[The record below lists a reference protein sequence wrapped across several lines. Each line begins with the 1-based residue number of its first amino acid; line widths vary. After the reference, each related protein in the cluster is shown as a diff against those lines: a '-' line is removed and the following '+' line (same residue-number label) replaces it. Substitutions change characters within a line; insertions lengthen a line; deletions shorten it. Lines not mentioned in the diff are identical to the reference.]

1 MDTNILVQAI
11 ISGLLMGGIYA
22 LVAVSLNLIFGVM
35 KIINFA
41 HGAFMMLGMYVTY
54 WVSVF
59 LDIHPYLSL
68 LLSMSV
74 LFVVGFLIQ
83 YGLINRII
91 EAPEHN
97 QLLLTLGV
105 ALFLENLALFLWT
118 PNYRMIKVTTF
129 AGAVHVGKVMFST
142 PRMIAFGAA
151 LTMTLLLY
159 LFLTK
164 TDSGKA
170 IRAISQDREGAHV
183 IGINLKMIYSLAFG
197 IGSACVAA
205 AGTMITPFFYITP
218 TVGLVFVITAF
229 VIVVLG
235 GLGSFWGAFFGA
247 LIVGVAESLGEVLL
261 SGSLKQ
267 VPIYSIFILTLLFR
281 PKGLFG
287 ERHV

>member
-1 MDTNILVQAI
+1 MDTHILLQAI
-11 ISGLLMGGIYA
+11 VSGLLMGGVYA

-41 HGAFMMLGMYVTY
+41 HGVFMMLGMYFTY

-59 LDIHPYLSL
+59 LGIHPYVSL
-68 LLSMSV
+68 LISMSA
-74 LFVVGFLIQ
+74 LFAIGFLIQ
-83 YGLINRII
+83 YGLINRVI

-97 QLLLTLGV
+97 QLLLTLGI
-105 ALFLENLALFLWT
+105 ALFFENLALFLWS
-118 PNYRMIKVTTF
+118 PNFRMVKVTTL
-129 AGAVHVGKVMFST
+129 AGAIHAGHLMFST
-142 PRMIAFGAA
+142 PRMVAFGAA
-151 LTMTLLLY
+151 LCMTVFLY
-159 LFLTK
+159 LFLKK
-164 TDSGKA
+164 TDCGKA

-183 IGINLKMIYSLAFG
+183 IGIHMKIIYSVAFG

-218 TVGLVFVITAF
+218 SVGLVFVITAF

-247 LIVGVAESLGEVLL
+247 LIVGIAESLGEVLL

-267 VPIYSIFILTLLFR
+267 VPIYSIFILTLLLR

-287 ERHV
+287 KKHV

>member
-91 EAPEHN
+91 EAPEYN

-287 ERHV
+287 KRHV

>member
-218 TVGLVFVITAF
+218 TVGLVFVVSAF

-287 ERHV
+287 KRHV

>member
-1 MDTNILVQAI
+1 MDTNILVQGI
-11 ISGLLMGGIYA
+11 ISGLLMGGVYA

-41 HGAFMMLGMYVTY
+41 HGVFMMLGMYFTY
-54 WVSVF
+54 WFSVF

-68 LLSMSV
+68 LISMSA
-74 LFVVGFLIQ
+74 LFVIGFLIQ

-91 EAPEHN
+91 RAPEHN
-97 QLLLTLGV
+97 QLLLTLGI
-105 ALFLENLALFLWT
+105 ALFFENLALFLWS
-118 PNYRMIKVTTF
+118 PNYRMLKVTTL
-129 AGAVHVGKVMFST
+129 AGAIHVGKLMFST

-151 LTMTLLLY
+151 LCMTVFLY
-159 LFLTK
+159 LFLIK
-164 TDSGKA
+164 TDCGKA

-183 IGINLKMIYSLAFG
+183 IGINMKIIYSIAFG

-218 TVGLVFVITAF
+218 GVGLVFVILAF

-247 LIVGVAESLGEVLL
+247 LMVGIAESLGEVLL
-261 SGSLKQ
+261 PGSLKQ
-267 VPIYSIFILTLLFR
+267 VPIYSIFILTLLLR

-287 ERHV
+287 KRNV

>member
-205 AGTMITPFFYITP
+205 AGTMITPFFYIPP

-287 ERHV
+287 KRHV

>member
-11 ISGLLMGGIYA
+11 ISGLLMGGVYA

-41 HGAFMMLGMYVTY
+41 HGVFMMLGMYFTY

-68 LLSMSV
+68 LISMTA
-74 LFVVGFLIQ
+74 LFVIGFLIQ
-83 YGLINRII
+83 YGLINRLIG
-91 EAPEHN
+91 APEHN
-97 QLLLTLGV
+97 QLLVTLGI
-105 ALFLENLALFLWT
+105 ALFFENLALFLWS
-118 PNYRMIKVTTF
+118 PNYRMLKVTTL
-129 AGAVHVGKVMFST
+129 AEAVHLGKLMFST

-151 LTMTLLLY
+151 ICMTAFLY
-159 LFLTK
+159 LFLIK
-164 TDSGKA
+164 TDCGKA
-170 IRAISQDREGAHV
+170 IRAISQDQEGAHV
-183 IGINLKMIYSLAFG
+183 IGINMKIMYSIAFG

-218 TVGLVFVITAF
+218 GVGLVFVILAF

-247 LIVGVAESLGEVLL
+247 LIVGIAESLGEVLL
-261 SGSLKQ
+261 PGSLKQ
-267 VPIYSIFILTLLFR
+267 VPIYCIFIFTLLLR

-287 ERHV
+287 KRHV

>member
-287 ERHV
+287 KRHV

>member
-1 MDTNILVQAI
+1 MNSSILLQAI
-11 ISGLLMGGIYA
+11 ISGLLMGGVYA

-41 HGAFMMLGMYVTY
+41 HGVFLMLGMYFTY
-54 WVSVF
+54 WISVF
-59 LDIHPYLSL
+59 LDVHPYFTILI
-68 LLSMSV
+68 SMSA

-83 YGLINRII
+83 YVLINRII
-91 EAPEHN
+91 NAPEHN
-97 QLLLTLGV
+97 QLLLTLGI
-105 ALFLENLALFLWT
+105 ALFFENLALFLWS
-118 PNYRMIKVTTF
+118 PNYYMVKESSL
-129 AGAVHVGKVMFST
+129 AGSIHIGNLMLSI

-151 LTMTLLLY
+151 LAMTLLLY
-159 LFLTK
+159 LFLTR
-164 TDSGKA
+164 TDYGKA
-170 IRAISQDREGAHV
+170 IRAISQDREGANV
-183 IGINLKMIYSLAFG
+183 IGVNMKLIYSLAFG

-218 TVGLVFVITAF
+218 TVGMVFVISAF

-247 LIVGVAESLGEVLL
+247 LIVGMTESLGEVLL

-267 VPIYSIFILTLLFR
+267 VPIYSIFILTLLLR

-287 ERHV
+287 KKNA

>member
-1 MDTNILVQAI
+1 MDTNILVQAV
-11 ISGLLMGGIYA
+11 ISGLLMGGVYA

-41 HGAFMMLGMYVTY
+41 HGVFMMLGMYFTY
-54 WVSVF
+54 WFSVF

-68 LLSMSV
+68 LNSMSA
-74 LFVVGFLIQ
+74 LFVIGFLIQ

-91 EAPEHN
+91 RAPEHN
-97 QLLLTLGV
+97 QLLLTLGI
-105 ALFLENLALFLWT
+105 ALFFENLALFLWS
-118 PNYRMIKVTTF
+118 PNYRMLKVTTL
-129 AGAVHVGKVMFST
+129 AGAIHVGKLMLST

-151 LTMTLLLY
+151 LCMTVFLY
-159 LFLTK
+159 LFLIK
-164 TDSGKA
+164 TDCGKA

-183 IGINLKMIYSLAFG
+183 IGINMKIIYSIAFG

-218 TVGLVFVITAF
+218 GVGLVFVILAF

-247 LIVGVAESLGEVLL
+247 LMVGIAESLGEVLL
-261 SGSLKQ
+261 PGSLKQ
-267 VPIYSIFILTLLFR
+267 VPIYSIFILTLLLR

-287 ERHV
+287 KRNV

>member
-1 MDTNILVQAI
+1 MDTNILAQAI
-11 ISGLLMGGIYA
+11 ISGLLMGGVYA

-41 HGAFMMLGMYVTY
+41 HGAFMMLGMYFTY
-54 WVSVF
+54 WVSIF
-59 LDIHPYLSL
+59 LDIHPYFSL
-68 LLSMSV
+68 LISMCA

-91 EAPEHN
+91 DGPEHN
-97 QLLLTLGV
+97 QLLLTLGI
-105 ALFLENLALFLWT
+105 ALFLENLALFLWS
-118 PNYRMIKVTTF
+118 PNYRMLQVTTL
-129 AGAVHVGKVMFST
+129 AGAMHTHKLMFST

-183 IGINLKMIYSLAFG
+183 IGIHRKIIYSVAFG
-197 IGSACVAA
+197 IGAACVAA

-218 TVGLVFVITAF
+218 TVGMVFVITAF

-247 LIVGVAESLGEVLL
+247 LIVGIAESLGEVLL
-261 SGSLKQ
+261 PGSLKQ
-267 VPIYSIFILTLLFR
+267 VPIYSIFILTLLLR

-287 ERHV
+287 KKHV